1 MLMFIFG
8 AGASFDS
15 DPRRRFSPDE
25 HEERMQDGE
34 WRPPLATRL
43 FEPSSREA
51 RECALEFS
59 RATPLLMHLRSAA
72 AAGDDIEEV
81 LETYQDEKR
90 SFSALQPQL
99 TALRAYLSR
108 LLTQLPDRWHED
120 AVGQTNYVSLLNE
133 LASSLEASGQAA
145 SFVTFNYD
153 RLLEYAVQDVYGKR
167 FTDIEDYI
175 SSADGRLY
183 KPHGSV
189 NWSQAAKLPPG
200 VWLGDQDPDD
210 VLHILIEQAG
220 SLEWLPN
227 DYRVNDPYDGDP
239 YRDAQNQTYWLPALA
254 VPARF
259 KASFSCPQSHLDAL
273 AKDLSVVDTVVAI
286 GWRGREK
293 HFLDLLSTH
302 LPTDCRLFVV
312 AENETSAMGTVDE
325 LWTTQKFS
333 RYAMSADGFSGFA
346 SPRITRPATVAGI
359 PVPTASDLI
368 SGGHFIPWTAR
379 S

>member
-1 MLMFIFG
+1 VLIFIFG

-25 HEERMQDGE
+25 HEELMQDGE

-51 RECALEFS
+51 KECALEFP
-59 RATPLLMHLRSAA
+59 RATPILMHLRSAA

-81 LETYQDEKR
+81 LEAYQDEKR

-108 LLTQLPDRWHED
+108 LLTQVPTRWHED

-133 LASSLEASGQAA
+133 LAPSLEARGQVAK
-145 SFVTFNYD
+145 FVTFNYD
-153 RLLEYAVQDVYGKR
+153 RLLEHAVQDVYGKTFR
-167 FTDIEDYI
+167 DIEDYI
-175 SSADGRLY
+175 SSANVRLY

-200 VWLGDQDPDD
+200 VWLGEQDPKD
-210 VLHILIEQAG
+210 VLHILIEQAA
-220 SLEWLPN
+220 SLQWLPN
-227 DYRVNDPYDGDP
+227 DYRVDDPEDGDA

-259 KASFSCPQSHLDAL
+259 KAQFSCPRSHLEFL
-273 AKDLSVVDTVVAI
+273 VRDLSDVSTVVTI

-293 HFLDLLSTH
+293 HFLDMLATH
-302 LPTDCRLFVV
+302 LRSDCRLFVV
-312 AENETSAMGTVDE
+312 AENETSAMATVE
-325 LWTTQKFS
+325 EVWATQKFS
-333 RYAMSADGFSGFA
+333 RYAISADGFSGFA
-346 SPRITRPATVAGI
+346 SSRIALPATVDAI
-359 PVPTASDLI
+359 PAVTAVDLLAESDSVTWRTHL
-368 SGGHFIPWTAR
+368 
-379 S
+379 